1 MTVELHSTAPEN
13 AAPPLHSLHPLIA
26 RLCAQTDAPVLTSDQ
41 IDAWANRPGRAL
53 LVFTEDPVMY
63 RETLDLAV
71 IVPELAQAFR
81 SPEAAAFRVGVLLQ
95 KAARAAA
102 ARYGFRRWPAVVML
116 ADGQYVGAIDGL
128 REWQEYLDLLGPMLT
143 APPTR
148 APTVGIAVNA
158 AGGVPACH

>member
-1 MTVELHSTAPEN
+1 MTIELRSTATEN
-13 AAPPLHSLHPLIA
+13 AGPPLHPLIE
-26 RLCAQTDAPVLTSDQ
+26 RLCAQTDAPLLAADE

-71 IVPELAQAFR
+71 IVPELARAF
-81 SPEAAAFRVGVLLQ
+81 SAGQPAFRVGVLPQ

-102 ARYGFRRWPAVVML
+102 ARYGFRRWPALVML

-128 REWQEYLDLLGPMLT
+128 REWQEYLDLLGPLLT

-148 APTVGIAVNA
+148 APTVGIPVNA
-158 AGGVPACH
+158 AAGASACH